1 MSESKRVTAAEALE
15 WLLGATTRLPLADSE
30 IGGRVASVLVDAVGG
45 VDGFNTVL
53 ASLGRMAVGEIRRSQ
68 PDAITAT
75 ITGDAPG
82 LLVMHLDADGL
93 IDGARLIPEAADI
106 PVPASWDEIDARL
119 GELDGRVAFVVAQ
132 IGAAGQPSVI
142 HGLHVDTVHPIGSG
156 FKLYVLAALA
166 DAVATGAA
174 TWEEALAIREEW
186 KSFPSG
192 TLQHRPNGEK
202 LTLATYAEYM
212 MSISDN
218 TATDH
223 LIHHLGRD
231 AVYRQLAALGHH
243 EPALNSPFLTTKAMF
258 QCKVPD
264 DGEYA
269 QRYLASTPGERLT
282 LIEELENL
290 ALPETAGSAW
300 IEQKRPRYIDELE
313 WFATPMDICRA
324 YAALSRI
331 EQPEVDHILTR
342 DDHGLGLDG
351 TQFPTV
357 WSKPGSEPGVLSLNY
372 LARTADGRTLVT
384 SLMVSD
390 PDTAFDEAVTAI
402 KGLRIVQ
409 GAFEL
414 LAAAQV

>member
-1 MSESKRVTAAEALE
+1 MSESNRVTAGEALE
-15 WLLGATTRLPLADSE
+15 WLMGATVRVPLADSE
-30 IGGRVASVLVDAVGG
+30 IGGRVATVLIDAVGG
-45 VDGFNTVL
+45 VDGFNAVL
-53 ASLGRMAVGEIRRSQ
+53 AGLGRVAVGEIRRSQ
-68 PDAITAT
+68 PDAVTAT
-75 ITGDAPG
+75 ITGDAAG

-106 PVPASWDEIDARL
+106 TVPTSWSEIDTRL
-119 GELDGRVAFVVAQ
+119 AELDGRVAFAAAE
-132 IGAAGQPSVI
+132 IDEAGQPSL
-142 HGLHVDTVHPIGSG
+142 LHALDADAVHPIGSG
-156 FKLYVLAALA
+156 FKVYVLAALA

-174 TWEEALAIREEW
+174 DWQDTLAIREEW
-186 KSFPSG
+186 KSFASG
-192 TLQHRPNGEK
+192 VLQHRPIGEK
-202 LTLATYAEYM
+202 LTLATYAERM

-231 AVYRQLAALGHH
+231 TVYRQLAVLGHH
-243 EPALNSPFLTTKAMF
+243 RPSLNAPFFTTKAIF

-264 DGEYA
+264 DDGHA
-269 QRYLASTPGERLT
+269 QRYLTATPDERLGV
-282 LIEELENL
+282 IEELEKL
-290 ALPETAGSAW
+290 ALPDPTSSSW
-300 IEQKRPRYIDELE
+300 ITQPRPRYVDEIE

-324 YAALSRI
+324 YAVLSRS
-331 EQPEVDHILTR
+331 EQPEVDHVLTR

-357 WSKPGSEPGVLSLNY
+357 WSKPGSEPGVLTLNY
-372 LARTADGRTLVT
+372 LARTADDRILVT

-402 KGLRIVQ
+402 KGLRIVK

-414 LAAAQV
+414 LAGA